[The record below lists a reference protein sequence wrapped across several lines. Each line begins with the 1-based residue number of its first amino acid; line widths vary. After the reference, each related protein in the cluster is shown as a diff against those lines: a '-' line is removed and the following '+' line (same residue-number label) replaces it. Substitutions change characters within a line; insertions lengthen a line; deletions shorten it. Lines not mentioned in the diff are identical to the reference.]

1 MQLQN
6 RLPAGT
12 TQITYIA
19 SNPMSRNTVSCTLTI
34 IISDEERPI
43 VHNCPSD
50 QEIELHE
57 GENARMIYW
66 TEPQFTDNVEIAH
79 VYKSKVIL
87 RFSKKMNFILI

>member
-12 TQITYIA
+12 MQITYIA
-19 SNPMSRNTVSCTLTI
+19 SNPTSSNTVSCTLTI
-34 IISDEERPI
+34 TVVDEERPL

-50 QEIELHE
+50 QDIVLHE
-57 GENARMIYW
+57 GENGRVVYW
-66 TEPQFTDNVEIAH
+66 TEPQFTDNVEVAH

-87 RFSKKMNFILI
+87 RHFK